1 MKPQKSFTTIHDLSR
16 RLGLPIAYLRRE
28 AAAGRL
34 PHVKAGQRLLF
45 HVESAERALL
55 ERAERHAA
63 EVLSHD
69 R

>member
-1 MKPQKSFTTIHDLSR
+1 MKPQKTFVTIHDLSR

-28 AAAGRL
+28 AETGRL

-55 ERAERHAA
+55 ERAEQHAK
-63 EVLSHD
+63 ELVCDD